1 MDEYEIYSVENYD
14 SNNFD
19 QIYRIIIPGIIK
31 HHDLSDDGKM
41 RLHFRKLQ
49 EPGEKIWKSY
59 RNKNIE
65 IDYSD
70 KLMQEAYILRYGALY
85 TLPVKKFLKHHPK
98 FQKKIHNVALYG
110 AGPSPEVIS
119 LINNSIS
126 HNLNT
131 SINFID
137 KYEWHHIRNMIL
149 SYFEKKKDFN
159 CSFLNHKNDFVD
171 KPNPLNNGPYDLV
184 VFQFSMNEIISQT
197 CDSFGENTNSLE
209 INKIYEY
216 LYEVLIIPILKS
228 LNINGKLVFFD
239 RQYYEY
245 VDNFYNFISQVDS
258 VYECKTSTESELTN
272 KYIRPGI
279 LFLYLNDDKKR
290 GLIQS
295 HKIEYKRRIFT
306 LKHLN
311 L

>member
-1 MDEYEIYSVENYD
+1 
-14 SNNFD
+14 
-19 QIYRIIIPGIIK
+19 
-31 HHDLSDDGKM
+31 
-41 RLHFRKLQ
+41 
-49 EPGEKIWKSY
+49 
-59 RNKNIE
+59 
-65 IDYSD
+65 
-70 KLMQEAYILRYGALY
+70 
-85 TLPVKKFLKHHPK
+85 
-98 FQKKIHNVALYG
+98 
-110 AGPSPEVIS
+110 
-119 LINNSIS
+119 
-126 HNLNT
+126 
-131 SINFID
+131 
-137 KYEWHHIRNMIL
+137 MIL